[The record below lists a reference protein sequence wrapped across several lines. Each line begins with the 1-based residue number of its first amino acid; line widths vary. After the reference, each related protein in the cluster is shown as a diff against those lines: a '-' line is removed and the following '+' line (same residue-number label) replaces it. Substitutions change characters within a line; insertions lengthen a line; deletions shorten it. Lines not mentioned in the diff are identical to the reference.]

1 MNIAPHNLNLKSNL
15 ITLYLVALYST
26 VEHWPSRERPDVL
39 QSVTEAQAEA
49 LNLLQLPILLILG
62 RKLLCNAVARAGG
75 VGRDPIS
82 VSLHASKTIG
92 KQQAQATNK
101 IEWMS
106 VCCLS
111 VFGKHQSGTPNTK
124 FLPSMKIADGVGC

>member
-49 LNLLQLPILLILG
+49 SKSITTSYPFNL
-62 RKLLCNAVARAGG
+62 RAE
-75 VGRDPIS
+75 I
-82 VSLHASKTIG
+82 T
-92 KQQAQATNK
+92 
-101 IEWMS
+101 M
-106 VCCLS
+106 
-111 VFGKHQSGTPNTK
+111 
-124 FLPSMKIADGVGC
+124 